1 MMFCLVKKCYSQWH
15 MLVVFFR
22 NKEVEAARLNLL
34 LLSNLISP
42 VIVDL
47 VVAVM
52 NFPEFVQRLNT
63 FLL

>member
-1 MMFCLVKKCYSQWH
+1 